1 MRHAI
6 PEGRPSITLG
16 SLEAYRDFVAADD
29 VATAAV
35 LCLDAPDLPPVVNV
49 ARGVAMSTGAL
60 VTLLESVAGFTG
72 EIVEA
77 GRGSPRS
84 PWVPWQQAD
93 ISLMR
98 RHLGWA
104 PSTPI
109 ASAVAALWAATA

>member
-1 MRHAI
+1 MRRAI
-6 PEGRPSITLG
+6 RERRPAITLG
-16 SLEAYRDFVAADD
+16 SLEGYRDFVAAND

-35 LCLDAPDLPPVVNV
+35 LCLDTPDLPPVVNV

-72 EIVEA
+72 DIVEA

-93 ISLMR
+93 ISVLR
-98 RHLGWA
+98 RHLSWA

-109 ASAVAALWAATA
+109 ASAVAALWAASA